1 MHMDDLWF
9 DMAIRGE
16 PDLQDNVVE
25 RFHLSDGTE
34 PESGAA
40 PPALDPAPEDTTT
53 GGLRPAPV
61 TDCF

>member
-25 RFHLSDGTE
+25 RFRTLGRDG
-34 PESGAA
+34 A
-40 PPALDPAPEDTTT
+40 
-53 GGLRPAPV
+53 
-61 TDCF
+61 